1 MQIQKNM
8 NRCKKPPASPAITQY
23 CSVFTVL
30 SQRDP
35 NCTINNSVPTI
46 SGPRPRAH
54 GSTSTFTQ
62 MKQSSRQHISQN
74 AKNVPLVSDY
84 VTRDSSFLK
93 KKKRICWIR
102 SRSPILKYNAQGTY
116 SWYYTTRRPEYTWF
130 V

>member
-23 CSVFTVL
+23 CSVFKVL

-93 KKKRICWIR
+93 KKKLICWIR